1 MEKLSVII
9 FILPP
14 LFAFIIHNRIKHG
27 EMSTNRKW
35 FVLITYFFMVN
46 GFALGI
52 SYLRGI
58 KGIQLEGMTV
68 SYKLKYITVGG
79 IFGII
84 LPFLICQTRVRHY
97 VCSIL
102 DKRISRVFVFIFLFC
117 VFFVLGE
124 KILTEKW
131 LGGKQNIT
139 YRHESFY
146 ELPSNTLDYVVLGT
160 SHGYRSLNPMLIY
173 AQKGY
178 TGYNLGSPYQP
189 IGVSYSWLQEAY
201 KTQAFKYC
209 FFDINSLFYEENA
222 DRVRTIQ
229 GLTYMKP
236 SLQKIKAAYEC
247 QSANVSMLEILFPMY
262 SYHSRWKELGEKDF
276 DIRNHYSCFK
286 GAYLSFEAQN
296 SALEDEGNRTEYLVY
311 TEEEVILQKGDK
323 INAGIDEMFGKIYRY
338 CQKNGIEL
346 IPFKGPTMYWNEYTI
361 ETVNDYLSEYGL
373 ALLDMN
379 ADAVNLSW
387 KQDTYD
393 TGGHTNYWG
402 NAKASNYLADFLDKE
417 LNLSDHRGSEGFEKW
432 DNEIKEYEEYEENK
446 LRTNEEKILL
456 YLQILIKNKEDLCMI
471 FSGRE
476 DVCTGWNDEIQNS
489 IKRLGLKADFY
500 NNVQNSYIG
509 IVDGGAV
516 RIDDFTKYPM
526 MADISVESESGEL
539 QVAVESG
546 GYLYGNQSKVL
557 IEDQNYSLNN
567 SGMNIVVIDK
577 NTGKV
582 ISSASLGTNTEELIF
597 KEKIRDKKLW
607 EKYVKNGER
616 VLEEGVYVIKAVND
630 AKEILGTISEG
641 EENNLILL
649 QGGTEDVKT
658 QQFKLEYCGSGL
670 YTIQAA
676 GSGKYFTVED
686 FGNDEKTEVV
696 LEKDTGLSN
705 QKWYIFENEDNQYVI
720 LSHYNRLPVAF
731 VGEEK
736 NRNLQFRGDNNICG
750 QGRFYI
756 NKMAGTTS

>member
-1 MEKLSVII
+1 M
-9 FILPP
+9 
-14 LFAFIIHNRIKHG
+14 
-27 EMSTNRKW
+27 
-35 FVLITYFFMVN
+35 
-46 GFALGI
+46 
-52 SYLRGI
+52 
-58 KGIQLEGMTV
+58 
-68 SYKLKYITVGG
+68 
-79 IFGII
+79 
-84 LPFLICQTRVRHY
+84 
-97 VCSIL
+97 
-102 DKRISRVFVFIFLFC
+102 
-117 VFFVLGE
+117 
-124 KILTEKW
+124 
-131 LGGKQNIT
+131 
-139 YRHESFY
+139 
-146 ELPSNTLDYVVLGT
+146 
-160 SHGYRSLNPMLIY
+160 
-173 AQKGY
+173 
-178 TGYNLGSPYQP
+178 
-189 IGVSYSWLQEAY
+189 
-201 KTQAFKYC
+201 
-209 FFDINSLFYEENA
+209 
-222 DRVRTIQ
+222 
-229 GLTYMKP
+229 
-236 SLQKIKAAYEC
+236 
-247 QSANVSMLEILFPMY
+247 
-262 SYHSRWKELGEKDF
+262 
-276 DIRNHYSCFK
+276 
-286 GAYLSFEAQN
+286 
-296 SALEDEGNRTEYLVY
+296 
-311 TEEEVILQKGDK
+311 
-323 INAGIDEMFGKIYRY
+323 
-338 CQKNGIEL
+338 
-346 IPFKGPTMYWNEYTI
+346 
-361 ETVNDYLSEYGL
+361 
-373 ALLDMN
+373 
-379 ADAVNLSW
+379 
-387 KQDTYD
+387 
-393 TGGHTNYWG
+393 
-402 NAKASNYLADFLDKE
+402 
-417 LNLSDHRGSEGFEKW
+417 
-432 DNEIKEYEEYEENK
+432 EYEENK

-750 QGRFYI
+750 QGRFYL